1 MSVLSARPAGQQQQ
15 QRNSVSLPPPSEN
28 EAPLIPS
35 QTLALARASTVASSH
50 ASDVDDSAMNT
61 NGSALN
67 QNGRSKPQVGPVLC
81 PCASA
86 CSSAYGLDAVAFTV
100 VYQVLVT
107 QAL

>member
-15 QRNSVSLPPPSEN
+15 QPRNSVSLPPPSEN

-67 QNGRSKPQVGPVLC
+67 QNGRSKPPVGPVLC
-81 PCASA
+81 LC
-86 CSSAYGLDAVAFTV
+86 AYGLDAVAFTV
-100 VYQVLVT
+100 VYQVLVI